1 MCWSIVSWPFVVAT
15 HNKKLRSSKS
25 LFLWHIWHK
34 RLCLVIMI
42 SNIRLGSVGWKQIA
56 CLGAGHAT
64 HCHASA
70 GDRSRVGLL
79 SHIFLSRYFPP
90 FIEISKQLVTYWISH
105 SYLTGVTAAELQ
117 WHLSNMN
124 VIWIFNIWFC
134 NILNL
139 WDGEINERRFSNPHL
154 RAK

>member
-1 MCWSIVSWPFVVAT
+1 MVAT

-25 LFLWHIWHK
+25 LFLWHIWHR

-70 GDRSRVGLL
+70 GDRSGVGPTKPHL
-79 SHIFLSRYFPP
+79 SVYFPP
-90 FIEISKQLVTYWISH
+90 FFKNTYKKMVTYWISH
-105 SYLTGVTAAELQ
+105 SYLTGVTAAELR

-139 WDGEINERRFSNPHL
+139 CDGEINERRFSNPHL